1 MLTSRNLHQSHSGQS
16 WLVSKSCHMIDE
28 NWVVVF
34 GQLQYRIYKLQSYSL
49 LWLEE
54 VRKVSVVRC
63 KRATIGRWRLHV
75 MTIIC
80 LDDFTPWRF
89 NVLTITRLDD
99 NTSWRLHVMTITRLA
114 ITRLDDYTSWRLHV
128 MTIGCFFVIFLLTRL
143 SWILIWLCDTW
154 LWYLMF
160 CIK

>member
-28 NWVVVF
+28 NWVVIF

-99 NTSWRLHVMTITRLA
+99 
-114 ITRLDDYTSWRLHV
+114 YTSWRLHV
-128 MTIGCFFVIFLLTRL
+128 LMIGCLAGFFLLTGL